1 MENARRFQTRR
12 HYFVSWAIQGK
23 LVLGILAAA
32 VLSFVLVLVDFY
44 WSFGRNAGWDPAM
57 LEIFLKAQKLPL
69 VQMIVFVFVLVFL
82 TLYFSHRVAGP
93 LVNLEKS
100 LARVAAGD
108 LTTRMRLRPRDQV
121 KNIRDAFNAAVD
133 SLQGRVRADRSRA
146 DEIAAAL
153 DRFASGA
160 NLDPGARAEW
170 ESLRNRLGALTRD
183 FTI

>member
-1 MENARRFQTRR
+1 MENARRFQARR

-100 LARVAAGD
+100 LARLAKGD
-108 LTTRMRLRPRDQV
+108 LTIRVRLRPRDQLT
-121 KNIRDAFNAAVD
+121 NIRDAFNRAVE
-133 SLQGRVRADRSRA
+133 SLHDRAKADRTRA
-146 DEIAAAL
+146 EEIHAAL
-153 DRFASGA
+153 D
-160 NLDPGARAEW
+160 NLLARPGFDEKHRENLRA
-170 ESLRNRLGALTRD
+170 LRDRVTTLTRD
-183 FTI
+183 WTI